1 MDIPY
6 NMRSPNEKASHIR
19 HPGDVMNRYVG
30 WTLETF
36 KEYLK
41 LLNRLY
47 DITWFGLV
55 YA

>member
-1 MDIPY
+1 MKYQLDNKMEPNS
-6 NMRSPNEKASHIR
+6 NMKGKSGVETN
-19 HPGDVMNRYVG
+19 
-30 WTLETF
+30 ETF

-47 DITWFGLV
+47 DITWFGSV

>member
-1 MDIPY
+1 MKYQLDNKMEPNS
-6 NMRSPNEKASHIR
+6 NMKGKSGVETN
-19 HPGDVMNRYVG
+19 
-30 WTLETF
+30 ETF